1 MTLTIQDLGALGEF
15 IAAVAVVITLV
26 YLTIQ
31 VRQGNTLARAQTRQS
46 MMEQVRADL
55 HKMIDEPSILYCFS
69 KEGVLTPDEKAKFTS
84 WLAAAMRQREYE
96 WSQYRN
102 GAIDRATWETYQNL
116 IPHHLGTQR
125 ALKWWQKSTQFL
137 DPEFVESVNKLLA
150 RPQQTSFFEEIA
162 ALDI

>member
-1 MTLTIQDLGALGEF
+1 MTIQDFGALGELV
-15 IAAVAVVITLV
+15 AAVAVVITLV

-31 VRQGNTLARAQTRQS
+31 VRQGNSLARAQTRQS

-69 KEGVLTPDEKAKFTS
+69 KEEALTPDEKAKFTS

-102 GAIDRATWETYQNL
+102 GVIDRATWETYQSL
-116 IPHHLGTQR
+116 IPQHLGTQR

-137 DPEFVESVNKLLA
+137 DPGFVESVNELLA
-150 RPQQTSFFEEIA
+150 RPLRTNFFEEIA
-162 ALDI
+162 ALEI